1 MILINFL
8 TVFNQILVL
17 FSLLMIGVIVKRLE
31 LVDNSLKQNLTN
43 LIIYVTLPALLIDSM
58 NYEFSLERLIQLG
71 NVFIISLVVYALMI
85 GLSYL
90 TIKFLV
96 AEGSAQDI
104 YQFILIFS
112 NVGFMGY
119 PVIKVIYGTSE
130 VVFLAAI
137 YNLIFNILI
146 WSLGVMII
154 SRSQEDNPGFS
165 YDNLI
170 NPGIISI
177 GIGFILFLLSI
188 KLPHFI
194 EQTLEI
200 LGETTTPLSMI
211 VVGSILAQVKL
222 REIFSNFRLW
232 LVAIIRLVG
241 FPILTLLLLRNFS
254 LDPLVLGVVVILT
267 AMPAA
272 ANTAIFAQ
280 EFGGDEAL
288 ASEGVFLTTLLS
300 VVTIPLIVHLL
311 FVI

>member
-1 MILINFL
+1 MVLINFL
-8 TVFNQILVL
+8 TVFNQILIL

-71 NVFIISLVVYALMI
+71 NVFIISLVVYAVMI
-85 GLSYL
+85 GLSYIAIKLL
-90 TIKFLV
+90 TNRG
-96 AEGSAQDI
+96 AAQDI
-104 YQFILIFS
+104 YQFILVFA

-137 YNLIFNILI
+137 YNLVFNILL

-177 GIGFILFLLSI
+177 GIGFILFLFSI
-188 KLPHFI
+188 ELPQFI

-200 LGETTTPLSMI
+200 LGETTTPLSML

-232 LVAIIRLVG
+232 LIAIIRLLG

-311 FVI
+311 AVI